1 MGNCGACACDT
12 QPDEKRFMTKFDRI
26 NEFESMLPFHSLSV
40 DQFESLF
47 MGACKVNKVDDE
59 YVPPL
64 TQTDLYLRRVVKYFK
79 KVKGFQSLAD
89 SESPLNTILK
99 SKLISHQTFATSQV
113 SKQPY
118 DSQ

>member
-1 MGNCGACACDT
+1 
-12 QPDEKRFMTKFDRI
+12 MTKFDRI
-26 NEFESMLPFHSLSV
+26 QEFEEQLPFQKITL
-40 DQFESLF
+40 DQFEHLF
-47 MGACKVNKVDDE
+47 LGACQVTKVGGE

-64 TQTDLYLRRVVKYFK
+64 AQTDLYLRRVVKYFK

-89 SESPLNTILK
+89 NQSILK
-99 SKLISHQTFATSQV
+99 SIFRSKLISSQTYQVASQ